1 MKATETQNELII
13 QAILIQVVSLV
24 MLWLTFT
31 GLQSPSV
38 YHNSLGLIS
47 KNWTNQ
53 NGERKLVA
61 NPYIQVTNENYVG
74 WDGDHYQQIK
84 NYGYNLEKANGD
96 YIYAF
101 FPLFP
106 LIWKISNLQPLGV
119 LFMNYIF
126 FSIAILLLLSLS
138 ERKSYIFNTVLSLS
152 LPGVII
158 FLIPYTEATFMF
170 FISLGIYG
178 IINKKYWIYFIA
190 FLLASLTRPTFTFIG
205 LSILAVELLFLISH
219 KSFNTA
225 IRNFL
230 LRVAPLIAGTF
241 LVPLIQGSG
250 SLFKFIE
257 VQKYWENAFLIP
269 DKLSDWSQEGFGI
282 NMAVVFLIF
291 IPLLYLLAKWFFAL
305 IRKSE
310 RFGLNYEKPQDYL
323 ALLSAIYLLGMTLY
337 VLLFR
342 GGSLHCLFR
351 FTICSPFIF
360 ILLFSAFEFIGRV
373 PFQKRLKIVF
383 ISGFFGFSIFFLAE
397 YSRFISFSDLG
408 FFILAAVIGIWL
420 FQDRLSSRLK
430 KTSLITLLLVNI
442 IWTTYLF
449 NMYISNGW
457 IFA

>member
-1 MKATETQNELII
+1 M
-13 QAILIQVVSLV
+13 
-24 MLWLTFT
+24 
-31 GLQSPSV
+31 
-38 YHNSLGLIS
+38 
-47 KNWTNQ
+47 
-53 NGERKLVA
+53 
-61 NPYIQVTNENYVG
+61 
-74 WDGDHYQQIK
+74 
-84 NYGYNLEKANGD
+84 
-96 YIYAF
+96 
-101 FPLFP
+101 
-106 LIWKISNLQPLGV
+106 
-119 LFMNYIF
+119 
-126 FSIAILLLLSLS
+126 
-138 ERKSYIFNTVLSLS
+138 
-152 LPGVII
+152 
-158 FLIPYTEATFMF
+158 
-170 FISLGIYG
+170 
-178 IINKKYWIYFIA
+178 
-190 FLLASLTRPTFTFIG
+190 
-205 LSILAVELLFLISH
+205 
-219 KSFNTA
+219 
-225 IRNFL
+225 
-230 LRVAPLIAGTF
+230 
-241 LVPLIQGSG
+241 
-250 SLFKFIE
+250 
-257 VQKYWENAFLIP
+257 
-269 DKLSDWSQEGFGI
+269 
-282 NMAVVFLIF
+282 VFLIF